1 MAERAHP
8 EDPGFQGTV
17 YEDQMHGR
25 YAFAARFAA
34 GKDVLD
40 AACGTCW
47 GWIHLGP
54 ARSVTGFDVSHEAL
68 REARRLKFGDRAVA
82 AEMRSLPFRA
92 NSFDTILCLEAIEHV
107 TPSDAASFLEE
118 CARVLRPGG
127 VLVLSTPLR
136 AEGRHSGNPWHL
148 VEYGRPEIERLLE
161 PFFDPVESVVD
172 SGGEVPVLLFAGR
185 LRPAP
190 GPARV
195 PWEKGDAG
203 RRAARWLAEM
213 ATPAGFRFAAGTEV
227 TVSSTAIGVLLA
239 EGLGV
244 MDALPLSR
252 AAAAEAILAAQS
264 RETGLFVDP
273 LLAEIPLAGNLHGEE
288 YFHWM
293 TTYFALHALDALG
306 KRPKHRLAF
315 LDPFLEKEAIL
326 AWLDRLDWSNPWRES
341 NRVMHLLSALLFLL
355 KWEGRPAAAA
365 RYHDVLDWL
374 DARQDPSTGLWGTR
388 EGASLL
394 NAVAG
399 AYHFVPFYRYA
410 RRPVRGWSKI
420 TEACLVLQREDG
432 LFGPTQGGGAC
443 EDADA
448 IDLLCTAARAQKRI
462 PPEIRQ
468 ALTRAFWA
476 IWNMQREDG
485 SFPYANVTGD
495 ALYRFSSWPAMET
508 RVNGGDV
515 WSTWFRLVALHTIR
529 ALLGDDLPPLG
540 PWTFRRFPALGFHLA
555 DTALPDAAE
564 PSHRAIWF
572 RPLAAP
578 PPPEQPRVAA
588 IVTCYNLGGYIYEAL
603 ESLCRQTLKDV
614 ETVIIDDGSTD
625 PFTAARLDALSGEGW
640 RVIRTANRGLPAARN
655 LGIRQTRAPY
665 LCSVD
670 ADDVLMP
677 EYFEKAAAALDAN
690 PRAGFVS
697 CFYELFD
704 EAEGVYRYTKP
715 RLPEMLAR
723 NEAVGVSVFRRQA
736 WLDVGGYCES
746 LPAMQDWDLW
756 ISILEK
762 GWEGLVLP
770 EVLFRYRIRAGS
782 MYSETKKPSNYARN
796 TALIV
801 ARHRDLF
808 ATYLDKVLFLRA
820 RYFAEEVQHTA
831 RTRAALLAEVRG
843 LRNRLLTSPSPPG
856 PSGAEESQPTPLA
869 EPDEAE
875 GSVPPRP
882 SAFRTALW
890 TLTQVLHPRGRFRGL
905 RNLAGLIRIFLS
917 DGGRAEWGK
926 LFDPAYYLSRRPDV
940 AAAGIHPALHY
951 VLAGAWE
958 EADPSQWFNT
968 RYYWKRNE
976 DVARAELNPLVH
988 YVLFGRAEG
997 RPVMALSS
1005 VPAHASFSPEVRGDG
1020 GELVAPLVSVVIP
1033 CFNYGSYVE
1042 EAVHSVLRQ
1051 TFQNLEIVVVEG
1063 GSTDGETPERVR
1075 RLERAGLPLVRVLY
1089 RDGPHLAGNNRNHGI
1104 AQARGRYICCLD
1116 ADDLLDPT
1124 YLETA
1129 VFLLEFGRL
1138 DFVSPSVRSFGQSR
1152 ELWHVSKPA
1161 WPVILRENRVS
1172 TVAVFRR
1179 KIWEAIGG
1187 YRDWGKG
1194 EEYLPEDWDFWI
1206 RAVAAGFRGAGIREP
1221 MLQYRV
1227 RPGSLSRDRTAS
1239 MEDWARRLAAEN
1251 AGLASMAE
1259 PAPRPGEPEPRASW
1273 ESFTDGS
1280 SGGGAV
1286 MMALPFFTEG
1296 GAERIFQALAR
1307 RWRERGE
1314 KLIVITTL
1322 ELAPSVPDRLDV
1334 LRRETP
1340 HVYPLAKLFDDPR
1353 QTADFVYF
1361 LLRRHGVRL
1370 LYFAGSD
1377 LIYQLLPEIRTAFP
1391 KIRIVDQ
1398 LFNDEIHFY
1407 SNRAVSRHIDCT
1419 VVPGRRIAQRLVGEY
1434 GEKASRI
1441 AVIPHGVP
1449 LPDSPRR
1456 SSGAAPPGFPADFA
1470 GRPVVGFFGRF
1481 SEEKGP
1487 ADFVRI
1493 AAEVHKRFPEAC
1505 FVMTGDGPEMPAVR
1519 KAIRRHG
1526 LSRFFC
1532 VPGFVEDVQPWLA
1545 AADVVVVP
1553 SRLDG
1558 MPLVIFEAQGHE
1570 KPVVAS
1576 RTGSIPEVIED
1587 GVTGFLRN
1595 PGDIQGFAEAVCS
1608 LLASEELRSR
1618 LGSAARSHVAREH
1631 AQEVMLGRYFELFD
1645 QLAPPP
1651 DGDGR

>member
-17 YEDQMHGR
+17 YEEQMHGR

-47 GWIHLGP
+47 GWIHLGL
-54 ARSVTGFDVSHEAL
+54 ARTVTGFDVSHEAL
-68 REARRLKFGDRAVA
+68 REARRLKFGDRGVA

-92 NSFDTILCLEAIEHV
+92 ASFDTVLCLEAIEHV
-107 TPSDAASFLEE
+107 TPSDAAAFLEE
-118 CARVLRPGG
+118 CSRVLRPGG

-136 AEGRHSGNPWHL
+136 ADGRHSGNPWHL

-161 PFFDPVESVVD
+161 PFFDPLESVVD

-190 GPARV
+190 GPAKV
-195 PWEKGDAG
+195 PWEEGDAG
-203 RRAARWLAEM
+203 RRAAGWLAEM
-213 ATPAGFRFAAGTEV
+213 ATPAGFRFAAGAEV

-244 MDALPLSR
+244 LDRLPLSR
-252 AAAAEAILAAQS
+252 QAAAEAILAAQD
-264 RETGLFVDP
+264 RETGLFIDP
-273 LLAEIPLAGNLHGEE
+273 LVEKIPLAGELHGEE

-306 KRPKHRLAF
+306 ERPKYRLAF
-315 LDPFLEKEAIL
+315 LHPFLEKEAVL
-326 AWLDRLDWSNPWRES
+326 AWLDQLDWSNPWRES
-341 NRVMHLLSALLFLL
+341 NRVMHLLSGLLFLL
-355 KWEGRPAAAA
+355 KWEGTPAAAA

-374 DARQDPSTGLWGTR
+374 DARQDPRTGLWGTR

-420 TEACLVLQREDG
+420 ADACLVLQREDG
-432 LFGPTQGGGAC
+432 LFGPAPGGGAC
-443 EDADA
+443 EDADS
-448 IDLLCTAARAQKRI
+448 IDLLCTAARAQKQI

-485 SFPYANVTGD
+485 SFPYANVAGEAT
-495 ALYRFSSWPAMET
+495 YRFSSWPAMET

-555 DTALPDAAE
+555 DTALPHGAE
-564 PSHRAIWF
+564 ASHRPVWF

-588 IVTCYNLGGYIYEAL
+588 VVTCYNLGEYIYEAL

-625 PFTAARLDALSGEGW
+625 PFTAARLDALSREGW
-640 RVIRTANRGLPAARN
+640 RVIRTENRGLPAARN
-655 LGIRQTRAPY
+655 LGIRETRAPY

-670 ADDVLMP
+670 ADDILMP

-736 WLDVGGYCES
+736 WLDAKGYCES
-746 LPAMQDWDLW
+746 LPALEDWDFW

-762 GWEGLVLP
+762 GWQGTVLP
-770 EVLFRYRIRAGS
+770 EILFKYRIRTGS
-782 MYSETKKPSNYARN
+782 MYSETKKPANYARN
-796 TALIV
+796 TAMIV

-808 ATYLDKVLFLRA
+808 ATYLDEVLFFRA
-820 RYFAEEVQHTA
+820 RHFAEEVQHTA

-843 LRNRLLTSPSPPG
+843 LRKQLAGPPPPLRVPAG
-856 PSGAEESQPTPLA
+856 TEES
-869 EPDEAE
+869 
-875 GSVPPRP
+875 SRPRC

-890 TLTQVLHPRGRFRGL
+890 TLAQTLHPRDRFRGL

-917 DGGRAEWGK
+917 DGGKAEWEK
-926 LFDPAYYLSRRPDV
+926 LFDPAYYLSRRQDV
-940 AAAGIHPALHY
+940 AAARIQPALHY

-958 EADPSQWFNT
+958 GAEPSQHFST
-968 RYYWKRNE
+968 RYYWRRNP
-976 DVARAELNPLVH
+976 DVARAGLNPLVH

-997 RPVMALSS
+997 RPVMA
-1005 VPAHASFSPEVRGDG
+1005 SFST
-1020 GELVAPLVSVVIP
+1020 VARAGFLPGARSDSGKVVTPLVSVVIP
-1033 CFNYGSYVE
+1033 CFNYGRYVE

-1051 TFQNLEIVVVEG
+1051 TFRNLEVLVVEG

-1089 RDGPHLAGNNRNHGI
+1089 RDGPHLAGSNRNHGI

-1129 VFLLEFGRL
+1129 VFLLEFGRF

-1152 ELWHVSKPA
+1152 ELWLVSEPA

-1194 EEYLPEDWDFWI
+1194 EQYLPEDWDFWI
-1206 RAVAAGFRGAGIREP
+1206 RAVAAGFRGAAIREP
-1221 MLQYRV
+1221 LHQYRV

-1259 PAPRPGEPEPRASW
+1259 PAARPAEPEPRAAW
-1273 ESFTDGS
+1273 ESFVDAPAD
-1280 SGGGAV
+1280 GGAV

-1340 HVYPLAKLFDDPR
+1340 HVYPLAQLFGGP
-1353 QTADFVYF
+1353 QQAADFVYF
-1361 LLRRHGVRL
+1361 LLRRHRVRL

-1377 LIYQLLPEIRTAFP
+1377 LIYQLLPQIRSEFP

-1419 VVPGRRIAQRLVGEY
+1419 AVPGRRIAHRLMTEY

-1449 LPDSPRR
+1449 LPDPSRR
-1456 SSGAAPPGFPADFA
+1456 LSGPAPYGFPADFA

-1487 ADFVRI
+1487 ADFVKI
-1493 AAEVHKRFPEAC
+1493 AAEVHERFPEAR

-1532 VPGFVEDVQPWLA
+1532 VPGFVDDVQPWLA
-1545 AADVVVVP
+1545 AADIVVVP

-1595 PGDIQGFAEAVCS
+1595 PGDIRGFAEAVCS

-1618 LGSAARSHVAREH
+1618 IGRAARNHVVREH
-1631 AQEVMLGRYFELFD
+1631 AQEVMLERYFRLFD
-1645 QLAPPP
+1645 QLAPRRN
-1651 DGDGR
+1651 GDGR